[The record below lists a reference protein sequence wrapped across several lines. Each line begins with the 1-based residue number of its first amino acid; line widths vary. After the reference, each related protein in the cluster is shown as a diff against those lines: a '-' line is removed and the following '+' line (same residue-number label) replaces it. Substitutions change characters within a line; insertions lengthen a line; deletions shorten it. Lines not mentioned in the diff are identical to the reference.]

1 MRAAAAGTLAAFLAV
16 VVLAADQF
24 TKFLALGN
32 LPYQE
37 SVPVLG
43 GFLQL
48 FLTRNPGAAFSLGA
62 EVTWVFT
69 IILGLAAAL
78 IVVLV
83 AIRVRSR
90 LWVTVLGLLLGGVL
104 GNLTDRLVREPGFGV
119 GHVIDFVYT
128 PWMMP
133 AIYNVADMFI
143 VTMMI
148 AVALLVFVGVRFDG
162 TREPRTPRGEANEA
176 AGPDVPVLSTEN

>member
-1 MRAAAAGTLAAFLAV
+1 MRAAAAGTLTALLAV

-24 TKFLALGN
+24 TKFLALAN

-43 GFLQL
+43 EFLQL
-48 FLTRNPGAAFSLGA
+48 YLTRNPGAAFSLGA

-69 IILGLAAAL
+69 IVLGLAALL
-78 IVVLV
+78 IAVLV
-83 AIRVRSR
+83 PLRVRSR
-90 LWVTVLGLLLGGVL
+90 LWATVLGLLLGGVL

-119 GHVIDFVYT
+119 GHVIDFIFT

-148 AVALLVFVGVRFDG
+148 AVALLVFVGLRLDG
-162 TREPRTPRGEANEA
+162 TRESRTARGEETATA
-176 AGPDVPVLSTEN
+176 TPLVGADD